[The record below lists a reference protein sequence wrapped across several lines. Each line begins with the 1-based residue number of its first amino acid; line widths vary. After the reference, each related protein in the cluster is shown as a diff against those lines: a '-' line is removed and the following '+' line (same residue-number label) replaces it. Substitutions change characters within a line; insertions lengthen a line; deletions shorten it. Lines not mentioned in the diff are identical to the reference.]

1 MEKSAPQRESRIER
15 TDRFWVS
22 VATWRRER
30 IRKTLIRPLYQEAL
44 KNLFLAAILLLDAFL
59 PLQLYVSLPIPYN
72 ILGTLIALGILLYL
86 EVKCYNAVWGKHGRW
101 SLETYSLPLDQ
112 KKKEEETPQQE
123 G

>member
-30 IRKTLIRPLYQEAL
+30 I